1 MATSAQKK
9 LTPRQLAMIAERFG
23 ALSEVNRLRL
33 LHALMV
39 GERNVTELV
48 RETGLSQSNVS
59 RHLAVLLEKKMV
71 GRKKVGL
78 CVYYCIV
85 DQTLGEMCALACRNT
100 R

>member
-1 MATSAQKK
+1 MAVPTKRK
-9 LTPRQLAMIAERFG
+9 LTPRQLTVIAERFG

-33 LHALMV
+33 LHALME
-39 GERNVTELV
+39 GEKNVTELV
-48 RETGLSQSNVS
+48 LQTGLSQSNVS
-59 RHLAVLLEKKMV
+59 RHLGVLLEKKMV

-85 DQTLGEMCALACRNT
+85 DQTLGEMCELACRNT